1 MMTFNDILAFPIG
14 SLTVQTILT
23 ALVWTVVGL
32 ALVSLI
38 MRGVKKLLSN
48 GRFDDNLTHVLLIV
62 CRVLLYAIVV
72 LVVADSLG
80 LPITSLLA
88 VLSVAGLAVSLAIQ
102 DTLANVFS
110 GLLLLASKIFVNG
123 EYVQIGTLE
132 GTVTQIDL
140 MNTHLRT
147 ADNKAVRIPNKDV
160 QAAAIVNFSREENRR
175 VEITVSVSYDAD
187 TEAVKAALLKAAD
200 RTDVILQD
208 PAPFAGLFAYQSSSM
223 EYKLLAWTKTENYW
237 TAFYALTEG
246 VRQAFA
252 EDGIEMTYDHLRVHI
267 EK

>member
-1 MMTFNDILAFPIG
+1 MNFENILAFPIG
-14 SLTVQTILT
+14 GITVQTILV
-23 ALVWTVVGL
+23 ALIWTVIGL

-38 MRGVKKLLSN
+38 MRGIKKLLSSD
-48 GRFDDNLTHVLLIV
+48 RFDDNLTRVLLIV
-62 CRVLLYAIVV
+62 CRVVLYAIVV

-160 QAAAIVNFSREENRR
+160 QAAAITNYSREENRR
-175 VEITVSVSYDAD
+175 VDITVSVAYTAD

-200 RTDVILQD
+200 RADVVLKD
-208 PAPFAGLFAYQSSSM
+208 PAPFAGLFAYQSSSID
-223 EYKLLAWTKTENYW
+223 YKLQAWTKTPDYW

-246 VRQAFA
+246 VRAAFA
-252 EDGIEMTYDHLRVHI
+252 EDGIEMTYDHLRVHV